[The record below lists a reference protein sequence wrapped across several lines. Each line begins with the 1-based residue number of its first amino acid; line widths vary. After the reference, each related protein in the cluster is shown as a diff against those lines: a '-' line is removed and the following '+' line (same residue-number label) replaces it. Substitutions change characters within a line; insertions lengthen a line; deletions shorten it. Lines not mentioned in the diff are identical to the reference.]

1 MQITDSTTAVSDW
14 DFKDRVVLVTGGS
27 RGLGRA
33 FAKCFARHSAQVV
46 INSLGSDD
54 ELEPG
59 LSGAE
64 VTRREIE
71 SEGGSA
77 LIWDGPATAADQLID
92 FCISSFGRLDVIV
105 HCAGIVRD
113 RSFGKLTEEDWN
125 AVYDVHLQAA
135 YKLSQAAWPLFKAQ
149 GYGRLLFISSSSGIY
164 GSFGQ
169 ANYSAMKL
177 GLLGLTKTL
186 AVEGG
191 ANNIHCNCVAPVAAT
206 RMNASVLNDAMREQ
220 LNVQDIAPLVAYLCH
235 ERCTENGS
243 LYEAAGGWF
252 GKVRFQRAIGAVLP
266 AGNFDIADVANH
278 WDEINDFSEAEA
290 PATPLESLEM
300 ILRRLSS

>member
-1 MQITDSTTAVSDW
+1 MQITDPMPAASDW
-14 DFKDRVVLVTGGS
+14 DFENRVVLVTGGS

-33 FAKCFARHSAQVV
+33 FAKCFARHGARVV

-77 LIWDGPATAADQLID
+77 LICDGPATAADQLID
-92 FCISSFGRLDVIV
+92 FCISSFGRLDVVV

-113 RSFGKLTEEDWN
+113 RSFGKLTAEDWE
-125 AVYDVHLQAA
+125 AVYDVHLGAA
-135 YKLSQAAWPLFKAQ
+135 YKLSHAAWPLFKAQ
-149 GYGRLLFISSSSGIY
+149 GYGRLLFVSSSSGLY

-177 GLLGLTKTL
+177 GLLGLAKTL
-186 AVEGG
+186 AVEGEAG
-191 ANNIHCNCVAPVAAT
+191 NIHCNCVAPVAAT
-206 RMNASVLNDAMREQ
+206 RMNARVLDDSMRQ
-220 LNVQDIAPLVAYLCH
+220 RLDVQDIAPLVAYLCH
-235 ERCTENGS
+235 EQCTENGS
-243 LYEAAGGWF
+243 LFEAAGGWF
-252 GKVRFQRAIGAVLP
+252 GKVRFQRSIGAVLP
-266 AGNFDIADVANH
+266 AGNFNIADVASH
-278 WDEINDFSEAEA
+278 WDEINDFSGAEA
-290 PATPLESLEM
+290 PTTPLESLEM
-300 ILRRLSS
+300 IMERISS